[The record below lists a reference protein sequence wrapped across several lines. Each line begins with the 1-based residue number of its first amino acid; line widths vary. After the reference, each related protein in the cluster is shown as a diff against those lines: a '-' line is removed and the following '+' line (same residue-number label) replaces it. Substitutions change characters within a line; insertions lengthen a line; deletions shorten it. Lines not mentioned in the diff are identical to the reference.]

1 MIINTNVVADRAAR
15 FLGRSET
22 ALGRSLNRLSTG
34 SKISN
39 SSSDSAGIGMST
51 TFGAQLSR
59 INAAKDNVGNAISY
73 SQTQEGYLDE
83 ISSALDRMSELAM
96 FALDGTKTDADRS
109 LYDKEFQQVDDFI
122 SAVKGKDFNG
132 ISLFQ
137 GTTVLSVTISDSGL
151 TTGGVGVTLTGGYW
165 TSVASSSISN
175 MSDAADAL
183 TDVKELI
190 RLIGAAR
197 ADVGANVTRFEK
209 ERSALSIQSESI
221 SEARSR
227 IADVDVARESANFA
241 RQQILVQSGTA
252 MLAHA
257 NVMPQSALRLIS

>member
-109 LYDKEFQQVDDFI
+109 LYDKEFQQLDDFI

-132 ISLFQ
+132 IS
-137 GTTVLSVTISDSGL
+137 SVSYTHL
-151 TTGGVGVTLTGGYW
+151 TLPT
-165 TSVASSSISN
+165 N
-175 MSDAADAL
+175 
-183 TDVKELI
+183 
-190 RLIGAAR
+190 
-197 ADVGANVTRFEK
+197 
-209 ERSALSIQSESI
+209 
-221 SEARSR
+221 
-227 IADVDVARESANFA
+227 RE
-241 RQQILVQSGTA
+241 V
-252 MLAHA
+252 
-257 NVMPQSALRLIS
+257 